1 MATSGASKGFVD
13 GGYCVTREKNDR
25 THARVARPYVRD
37 TARTERGAFEEA
49 AVSAAMV
56 ALSLAAG
63 FVVGFSVWAV
73 LSLSNWL
80 VSLLWGTFGAKGVEG
95 FAAPWLPLVAC
106 TLGGLVIGVWTH
118 FFSKSPCIA

>member
-1 MATSGASKGFVD
+1 M
-13 GGYCVTREKNDR
+13 REKNDR

-37 TARTERGAFEEA
+37 AARTERGAFEET

-80 VSLLWGTFGAKGVEG
+80 VSLLWGTFGAKGG
-95 FAAPWLPLVAC
+95 RRLCGTLVSAC
-106 TLGGLVIGVWTH
+106 RMHAGRFGHRRLDA
-118 FFSKSPCIA
+118 FFSRSPCIA